1 MILSKNS
8 EHELKTYLKRIK
20 NKKVFILSGK
30 KSFFLSGADK
40 LFNKKDIKNFK
51 FYLKKEKYPKIEE
64 LEKIILSIKK
74 INPDIIFAIG
84 GGSVI
89 DYAKIANN
97 LNNLS
102 TLKKNII
109 NSKKKYN
116 KIGKLIAIPT
126 TAGSGAEVTSNAVIY
141 INGIKCSVEG
151 ESLTPDNFF
160 LIPRLILKGN
170 RQLKSSTGF
179 DAISQSI
186 ESLISKKSNEKS
198 ILFAKKSLELSLKN
212 YLNFLKH
219 PNQKNCTFMSISANL
234 SGKAI
239 SISKTTAPHAVSY
252 PFTSHFGINHGHAVS
267 LTLNEFLKF
276 NYFNL
281 DRANCDF
288 DLKKRFDLIFQLTNT
303 KSIFELDN
311 FLQQLKSKAKLEG
324 NFRKLKIPRQAIE
337 NKILGEINLQ
347 RLSNNPINLTIH
359 DIKKILFEKF
369 Y

>member
-1 MILSKNS
+1 MILSRNS

-51 FYLKKEKYPKIEE
+51 FYFKKEKYPKIEE

-74 INPDIIFAIG
+74 IEPEIIFAIG
-84 GGSVI
+84 GGSVM

-151 ESLTPDNFF
+151 ESLIPDNFF
-160 LIPRLILKGN
+160 CYQG
-170 RQLKSSTGF
+170 
-179 DAISQSI
+179 
-186 ESLISKKSNEKS
+186 
-198 ILFAKKSLELSLKN
+198 
-212 YLNFLKH
+212 
-219 PNQKNCTFMSISANL
+219 
-234 SGKAI
+234 
-239 SISKTTAPHAVSY
+239 
-252 PFTSHFGINHGHAVS
+252 
-267 LTLNEFLKF
+267 
-276 NYFNL
+276 
-281 DRANCDF
+281 
-288 DLKKRFDLIFQLTNT
+288 
-303 KSIFELDN
+303 
-311 FLQQLKSKAKLEG
+311 
-324 NFRKLKIPRQAIE
+324 
-337 NKILGEINLQ
+337 
-347 RLSNNPINLTIH
+347 
-359 DIKKILFEKF
+359 
-369 Y
+369 